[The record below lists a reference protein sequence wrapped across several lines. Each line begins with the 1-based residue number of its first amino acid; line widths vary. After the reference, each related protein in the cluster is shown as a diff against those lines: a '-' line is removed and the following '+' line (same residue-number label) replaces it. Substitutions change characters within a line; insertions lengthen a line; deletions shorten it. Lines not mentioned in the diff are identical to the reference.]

1 MTQHRR
7 TVLGLLA
14 GLPLAGRAF
23 AQGQTGAP
31 APRVRLE
38 TPKGV
43 IVLEVYADKAPV
55 TAGNFLR
62 YVDEGRYEGGV
73 FYRALRLGFAP
84 EKGLLQGGLNGI
96 ETKALPPIAHEPTT
110 QTGIKHLDGTIS
122 MARFDPGTAKCE
134 FFICVGDSP
143 YFDADPKQ
151 PGDNQGFAA
160 FGRVVEGMDVVRLL
174 HQLPTS
180 PTEGE
185 AFGMKGQILAPP
197 VPITAIKRQA

>member
-23 AQGQTGAP
+23 AQAPAP
-31 APRVRLE
+31 APRVRIE
-38 TPKGV
+38 TPNGS
-43 IVLEVYADKAPV
+43 IVLELYTDKAPV

-62 YVDEGRYEGGV
+62 YVDENRYQGGV

-84 EKGLLQGGLNGI
+84 EKGLLQGGLNGR
-96 ETKALPPIAHEPTT
+96 ETKALPPIAHEPTS

-143 YFDADPKQ
+143 YFDADSKQ

-160 FGRVVEGMDVVRLL
+160 FGRVVEGMDVVRAL
-174 HQLPTS
+174 HQLPVS

-185 AFGMKGQILAPP
+185 AYGMKGQILAPP
-197 VPITAIKRQA
+197 VPITAIKRVT

>member
-23 AQGQTGAP
+23 AQGQIGAP

-38 TPKGV
+38 TPKGAIV
-43 IVLEVYADKAPV
+43 IEVYADKAPV

-110 QTGIKHLDGTIS
+110 QTGLKHLDGTIS

-151 PGDNQGFAA
+151 PGDNHGFAA

>member
-14 GLPLAGRAF
+14 ALPLGQRAF
-23 AQGQTGAP
+23 AQTPQ
-31 APRVRLE
+31 PRVRIE
-38 TPKGV
+38 TPRGV
-43 IVLEVYADKAPV
+43 IVVELQADKAPI

-62 YVDEGRYEGGV
+62 YVDEGRYAGGV

-96 ETKALPPIAHEPTT
+96 ETRALPPIAHEPTS
-110 QTGIKHLDGTIS
+110 QTGLSHKDGTVS

-134 FFICVGDSP
+134 FFICLGDSP

-151 PGDNQGFAA
+151 PGDNLGFAA
-160 FGRVVEGMDVVRLL
+160 FAQVVEGMDVVRAL
-174 HQLPTS
+174 HQLPVS
-180 PTEGE
+180 ETEGE
-185 AFGMKGQILAPP
+185 AYGMKGQILAPP
-197 VPITAIKRQA
+197 VPITAISRAV